1 MALHLALAVLASSA
15 VAAGSVAVLA
25 SSAGAAG
32 SVAVPNDVWT
42 AGGGIHIEKNCVAL
56 GNVLMCDGA
65 KNQCAVPAELPA
77 GDVVEVDSFEAGAAK
92 APSAAFL
99 VWEKSAMLTFKVMLG
114 FACGI
119 VLYFPVSSGFYADT
133 TNHYPQTWSICMSVL
148 FAGLFVVYLPVTAFI
163 YSVLGF
169 SSFTSRR
176 ARGRR
181 WR

>member
-15 VAAGSVAVLA
+15 GAAGSVAVLA

-77 GDVVEVDSFEAGAAK
+77 GDVVEVDSFEAGAVK
-92 APSAAFL
+92 SPSAAFL
-99 VWEKSAMLTFKVMLG
+99 AWEKWNDAVFSIMIDVAITG
-114 FACGI
+114 
-119 VLYFPVSSGFYADT
+119 VLSTRLQRSP
-133 TNHYPQTWSICMSVL
+133 
-148 FAGLFVVYLPVTAFI
+148 
-163 YSVLGF
+163 
-169 SSFTSRR
+169 
-176 ARGRR
+176 
-181 WR
+181 